1 MMLICGSVIS
11 QTATQQKS
19 NPKETNLVC
28 IDTSIARK
36 VANDLVS
43 GDVCKQKLNIVSD
56 NLNLRTKEVKDKDLI
71 IDGLEKQKQNLN
83 QIIKDDAEVLKDQ
96 IKISDTYEKDLHK
109 QKNITFFY
117 KILSFL
123 GVVST
128 TILILKH

>member
-43 GDVCKQKLNIVSD
+43 GDVCKQKLKIVST
-56 NLNLRTKEVKDKDLI
+56 NLSLRTQEVKDKDLI
-71 IDGLEKQKQNLN
+71 IEGLEKEKSNLN
-83 QIIKDDAEVLKDQ
+83 LIIKKDAKALNDQ
-96 IKISDTYEKDLHK
+96 IKISNTFESDLSK
-109 QKNITFFY
+109 QKNTTLIY

-128 TILILKH
+128 TILILRH